1 MRLAGW
7 PNNLPRCSIGV
18 LAVVLLA
25 SAALSLAA
33 DSATASPV
41 SRYLNARQ
49 QLDPI
54 TDIPPQALA
63 SLDAS
68 LSGMVLELRG
78 EIVAIISPS
87 PAADDSPTKS
97 LLLQTDSGVTVA
109 LDCPESTGEIE
120 IGQRV
125 VVLAKVPEAPEDRE
139 HLQLEQ
145 IIAERHLPGDS
156 STNEGSGTQSPP
168 QSLMPPTT
176 PATGAADIAQPPQS
190 AHPNLYD
197 PERIEIW
204 QKWIAQHNPNLSK
217 TQRVRIVQWVL
228 HHCYNV
234 GADYIVD
241 HRLIFSVILAESNF
255 DPNSRS
261 HAGAQGLMQL
271 MPGTARGLGVTD
283 AYYFPENIR
292 GGVEYLAKYLRQ
304 FRGETNY
311 RQCALALACYNAG
324 PNAVKEYGGVP
335 PFPETRRYVIKVT
348 QQFHDLDKAGY
359 P

>member
-1 MRLAGW
+1 
-7 PNNLPRCSIGV
+7 
-18 LAVVLLA
+18 
-25 SAALSLAA
+25 
-33 DSATASPV
+33 
-41 SRYLNARQ
+41 
-49 QLDPI
+49 
-54 TDIPPQALA
+54 
-63 SLDAS
+63 
-68 LSGMVLELRG
+68 
-78 EIVAIISPS
+78 VA
-87 PAADDSPTKS
+87 
-97 LLLQTDSGVTVA
+97 VA
-109 LDCPESTGEIE
+109 LDCPESTGEVE
-120 IGQRV
+120 VGQRV
-125 VVLAKVPEAPEDRE
+125 AVLARVPEDPEDRE
-139 HLQLEQ
+139 YLQVEH
-145 IIAERHLPGDS
+145 IIAERHLPGASYTD
-156 STNEGSGTQSPP
+156 EGPGAKRPP
-168 QSLMPPTT
+168 QSPMSPST
-176 PATGAADIAQPPQS
+176 PSTGAADIAQPPQS
-190 AHPNLYD
+190 VPPELYA

-204 QKWIAQHNPNLSK
+204 QQWIAGHNPNLSNI
-217 TQRVRIVQWVL
+217 QRVRIVQWVL
-228 HHCYNV
+228 YHCYNV

-271 MPGTARGLGVTD
+271 MPGTARGLGVAD

-348 QQFHDLDKAGY
+348 QQFHDLAKAGY